1 MDRDAAFLRRG
12 KVAVRRRGLSKW
24 RRWLWVSLSVIL
36 LGGGLAKFLGGSLFT
51 LTRFEIA
58 GNRRA
63 RTEEILH
70 ALEPWRGRNLVMLD
84 LSPLAEKLR
93 TLPWIDRVTIT
104 KRFPDGL
111 TVTLGERSAAALW
124 KDGNTLWWL
133 DSRGEPIARYD
144 PRSDP
149 ADYVVLSGAAAQLPD
164 AVGLLEDL
172 RARVPQYVSSLSE
185 IDALPDGDF
194 GMMDSI
200 FRRPVRVLRRDAP
213 AKIEAL
219 LRARGLM
226 ESRGWEART
235 IDLRFA
241 DRIVLEGAY
250 GAGHTL

>member
-104 KRFPDGL
+104 KRFPDEIG
-111 TVTLGERSAAALW
+111 
-124 KDGNTLWWL
+124 
-133 DSRGEPIARYD
+133 
-144 PRSDP
+144 
-149 ADYVVLSGAAAQLPD
+149 
-164 AVGLLEDL
+164 
-172 RARVPQYVSSLSE
+172 RAHV
-185 IDALPDGDF
+185 
-194 GMMDSI
+194 
-200 FRRPVRVLRRDAP
+200 
-213 AKIEAL
+213 
-219 LRARGLM
+219 
-226 ESRGWEART
+226 
-235 IDLRFA
+235 
-241 DRIVLEGAY
+241 
-250 GAGHTL
+250 